1 MTGDKCDRRQVKYDR
16 WYVTVDKYDRCQ
28 VTCMTQ
34 TGDKLRVRGD
44 YLELTTVAGWSVM
57 IAARCDRWLMLGDR
71 WGCKWEGT
79 VEGDVWQMWQVMDGC
94 DKVTRCRWPFQVAHV
109 DRWLTVVTLKD
120 NNVSGE
126 RDTASGVA
134 SSSTAVMRH
143 FCSVVLSLACSN
155 FHPPAPVL
163 CFCSCCELT
172 ILILLSESQ
181 NLQPALNDKQRLF
194 SWELNFLYHKFQH
207 SYTSKC

>member
-1 MTGDKCDRRQVKYDR
+1 MCDKCDRWWV
-16 WYVTVDKYDRCQ
+16 V
-28 VTCMTQ
+28 
-34 TGDKLRVRGD
+34 G
-44 YLELTTVAGWSVM
+44 
-57 IAARCDRWLMLGDR
+57 
-71 WGCKWEGT
+71 
-79 VEGDVWQMWQVMDGC
+79 
-94 DKVTRCRWPFQVAHV
+94 VTRCRWPFQVAHV

-172 ILILLSESQ
+172 IFPLILLSESQ
-181 NLQPALNDKQRLF
+181 NLQPALNDKDHSLGNWVSSVTNSNTHIHSNANTFGQNSHRISQKTYFHPQKLPPWFCKCIVQSHIGCICLPFLF
-194 SWELNFLYHKFQH
+194 
-207 SYTSKC
+207 CI

>member
-1 MTGDKCDRRQVKYDR
+1 MCDKCDRWWV
-16 WYVTVDKYDRCQ
+16 V
-28 VTCMTQ
+28 
-34 TGDKLRVRGD
+34 G
-44 YLELTTVAGWSVM
+44 
-57 IAARCDRWLMLGDR
+57 
-71 WGCKWEGT
+71 
-79 VEGDVWQMWQVMDGC
+79 
-94 DKVTRCRWPFQVAHV
+94 VTRCRWPFQVAHV

-163 CFCSCCELT
+163 CFCSWCELT
-172 ILILLSESQ
+172 LFPLILLSESQ

-194 SWELNFLYHKFQH
+194 SWELNFLCHKFQH
-207 SYTSKC
+207 SYIHSKANTFGQNSHRISQKTYFHPQKPPPWFCKCIVQSHIGCICLAFFLLQ